1 MASVR
6 VTVGSPV
13 GLHARPAAIFV
24 RAVVDSDLPV
34 TIAKIA
40 DAEER
45 PPTDAR
51 SILGVLA
58 LDVGRGEEVE
68 LTAPGPGAERV
79 LAGLAA
85 LLAGGDD
92 AEVSRPN

>member
-6 VTVGSPV
+6 ATVASPV
-13 GLHARPAAIFV
+13 GLYARPAAIFV
-24 RAVVDSDLPV
+24 RAGIESGLAVV
-34 TIAKIA
+34 IAKVP

-58 LDVGRGEEVE
+58 LDVVQGDDVPLSADGPAAVEVLGELAAW
-68 LTAPGPGAERV
+68 LTAGEGEFRHP
-79 LAGLAA
+79 
-85 LLAGGDD
+85 
-92 AEVSRPN
+92 S